1 MSNSRVL
8 GANPNYDMNR
18 HLLPSRSCSPA
29 AWRTD
34 SPFPYLARA
43 RDNPSKTSSS
53 PSSLQFEHSSRD
65 RSLSLALL
73 REESPLQTEL
83 APPVELA
90 VLATSLSVLAAASR
104 SSCRGRTGANARH
117 THTITNRAKL
127 HVSLQRAPQFAFRN
141 KLVVFAHAR
150 LSPARTRRTL
160 PVPISR
166 QFRRVSARHR

>member
-1 MSNSRVL
+1 MNNSRVL

-104 SSCRGRTGANARH
+104 SSCRGRTGVNARH
-117 THTITNRAKL
+117 THNHNKQRKVARVTAK
-127 HVSLQRAPQFAFRN
+127 
-141 KLVVFAHAR
+141 
-150 LSPARTRRTL
+150 SPA
-160 PVPISR
+160 V
-166 QFRRVSARHR
+166 RVSEQARGFCSCAPFAGENEEDVAGTY